1 MKIKQLYM
9 AAAVFAAVSLAGCE
23 DEKDLVIIDGNLPI
37 KASALYM
44 VGDATPN
51 GWSIDSPTPFTA
63 TEADPLVFEW
73 SGSLNAG
80 EMKLCLVTGS
90 WDAPFIRPLKDQSA
104 IGTADIDGET
114 FQMHSGDPDEK
125 WRVTEA
131 GSYTLT
137 FDLRNWKMST
147 RYNGGAPEPEKDPIS
162 SETLYIV
169 GDAVPSGWN
178 IDDPTALVK
187 TGDYTFE
194 YEGEL
199 KTGEFKAC
207 LVPGSWDVDFI
218 RPSSADVEINKDGVG
233 ADDFVF
239 VKNPDN
245 KWKVTYR
252 ANYKMIFDLEKYTLN
267 VQYVSDV
274 EDEDENPLLT
284 ATDVWMIG
292 DATPNGWSLDDAQQ
306 FVKAEGKDHVFVWQ
320 GNLVG
325 GTFKACIIRDFSA
338 PFIRPASD
346 GVTVSK
352 AGVSAPEFVY
362 TTSPDDQ
369 WRVTEAGEYR
379 ITLDLENN
387 TIEAVYV
394 ENGGGDEP
402 EEGIVTDNVWMIG
415 EATAGGWSLDD
426 ATAYTKE
433 SKYIF
438 TWQGHLKTGTFK
450 ACTVRNFDAPFI
462 RPAGSGVTVSKAGV
476 SAPEFV
482 YTTSPDDQWQVTEA
496 GEYKITLDLLN
507 YTIKVE
513 VPSDKPAPI
522 ETDVLYM
529 IGDGTPGG
537 WSLDDAQTFVKESDG
552 VFSWTGD
559 LKEGTFKACVIK
571 DFGAPFLR
579 PSSGNVTV
587 SAAGVSAPDFV
598 YTTSPDDQWRVT
610 EPGRYKITFNLGEW
624 TIATEKL

>member
-1 MKIKQLYM
+1 MKIKQIYM
-9 AAAVFAAVSLAGCE
+9 AAAVFAAATLAGCE

-51 GWSIDSPTPFTA
+51 GWSIDTPTPFTA
-63 TEADPLVFEW
+63 TESDPLVFEW

-90 WDAPFIRPLKDQSA
+90 WDAPFIRPLEDQCP
-104 IGTADIDGET
+104 IGTSDIDNAS
-114 FQMHSGDPDEK
+114 FQMHAGDPDQK

-131 GSYTLT
+131 GVYTLT

-147 RYNGGAPEPEKDPIS
+147 RYNGGAPELPKDPIS
-162 SETLYIV
+162 TETLYLV
-169 GDAVPSGWN
+169 GDATPAGWN
-178 IDDPTALVK
+178 IDSPTPLEK
-187 TGDYTFE
+187 TGDYTFV

-199 KTGEFKAC
+199 KTGEMKAC
-207 LVPGSWDVDFI
+207 LVAGSWDVDFV
-218 RPSSADVEINKDGVG
+218 RPSSADVEINKDGVAAG
-233 ADDFVF
+233 DFVF
-239 VKNPDN
+239 TANPDN

-252 ANYKMIFDLEKYTLN
+252 ANYRMTFDLAAYTVAVEYL
-267 VQYVSDV
+267 SDL
-274 EDEDENPLLT
+274 EEDENPLLS
-284 ATDVWMIG
+284 ADDVWMIG
-292 DATPNGWSLDDAQQ
+292 DATPNGWSLDDAQH
-306 FVKAEGKDHVFVWQ
+306 FEKADGKDHVFVWQ
-320 GNLVG
+320 GQLVG

-338 PFIRPASD
+338 PFIRPASGD
-346 GVTVSK
+346 VTVSK

-369 WRVTEAGEYR
+369 WRVTDGGEYK

-394 ENGGGDEP
+394 ENGGSEEP
-402 EEGIVTDNVWMIG
+402 EEGIVADNVWMIG

-438 TWQGHLKTGTFK
+438 TWQGTLKEGTFK
-450 ACTVRNFDAPFI
+450 ACTIKDFGAPFI
-462 RPAGSGVTVSKAGV
+462 RPASSGVTVSKAGV
-476 SAPEFV
+476 SATDFV
-482 YTTSPDDQWQVTEA
+482 YTTDPDDQWQVTEA

-513 VPSDKPAPI
+513 VPSGKPAPI

-529 IGDGTPGG
+529 IGDATAGG
-537 WSLDDAQTFVKESDG
+537 WSLDDAREFTKEADG
-552 VFSWTGD
+552 VFTWTGD
-559 LKEGTFKACVIK
+559 LKEGIFKACTVK
-571 DFGAPFLR
+571 DFNAPFLR

-587 SAAGVSAPDFV
+587 SSAGVSASDFI

-610 EPGRYKITFNLGEW
+610 EAGKYKITFNLKEW
-624 TIATEKL
+624 TIAAVSVK